1 MDFKGKTIIVTG
13 AGSGIGEACAH
24 LLAERKA
31 NVIISDINPQA
42 AARVANDIKAKGGK
56 AAPYACD
63 VTNEQQVREMV
74 AKTVKEYGSLYGAV
88 NNAGGYSSNASVTD
102 TSVDRWRKTIDLNLT
117 AVFSCMHYQIEAML
131 ASGGGVI
138 VNMASILGS
147 VSVPNASDY
156 VAAKHGLI
164 GLTKAA
170 AWEYG
175 SKNIRINSVGPG
187 FIETPQML
195 SATPQELQKTLKSK
209 SAFNRLGK
217 PNEIAGLV
225 AFLLSDEASYITGSY
240 HLADG
245 GYTAI

>member
-1 MDFKGKTIIVTG
+1 MDFKGKAIIVTG
-13 AGSGIGEACAH
+13 AGSGIGEACAK
-24 LLAERKA
+24 LLAERNA
-31 NVIISDINPQA
+31 NVIVADLSGDSA
-42 AARVANDIKAKGGK
+42 ERVVEEIKAKGGK
-56 AAPYACD
+56 AVAVVCD
-63 VTNEQQVREMV
+63 VTDEEQ
-74 AKTVKEYGSLYGAV
+74 VKALTEKIVKDFGSLYGAV
-88 NNAGGYSSNASVTD
+88 NNAGGYSANTLIAD
-102 TSVDRWRKTIDLNLT
+102 TAVARWRKTVELNLT
-117 AVFSCMHYQIEAML
+117 AVFSCMHYQIGAMEK
-131 ASGGGVI
+131 SGGGVI

-147 VSVPNASDY
+147 VALGGASDY

-175 SKNIRINSVGPG
+175 PKNIRVNSVGPG

-195 SATPQELQKTLKSK
+195 SGTPQEIQKTLKSK

-225 AFLLSDEASYITGSY
+225 AFLLSDEASFITGSY

-245 GYTAI
+245 GYTAV